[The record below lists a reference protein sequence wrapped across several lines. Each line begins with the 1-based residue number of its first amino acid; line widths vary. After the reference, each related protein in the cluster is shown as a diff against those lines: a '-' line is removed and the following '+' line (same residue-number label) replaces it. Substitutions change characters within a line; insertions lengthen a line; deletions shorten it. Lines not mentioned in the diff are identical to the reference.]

1 MTPAIE
7 PAPADGFLAD
17 LRDSPVLV
25 VSIAVVALVF
35 LAAIF
40 APLVAPYDPAFMNA
54 ASRLQGPSFTHWFG
68 TDQFGRDVFARVIY
82 GSRTSLQVALVAVG
96 TAVLAGG
103 FVGLVTG
110 YLGGWVDGAV
120 MRVMDVLISF
130 PALLLALFLVSV
142 LGPSLTNLIIAI
154 SLTRVP
160 YFARL
165 TRAEAMA
172 IRVRPYVTAVRAMG
186 GSHGWIILRHVAPNV
201 IPILIIF
208 GTTDLAGAIIA
219 ESALSYLGLGAQPP
233 TPSWGRMLTESR
245 SFLGQAPWL
254 VIFPGL
260 FVMVT
265 VIAVNMTGDGLRDL
279 LDPRLKNRR

>member
-1 MTPAIE
+1 MRLARE
-7 PAPADGFLAD
+7 PGRSDVLLAD

-25 VSIAVVALVF
+25 ASAAMVALVF

-40 APLVAPYDPAFMNA
+40 APLVVPHDPSLMNA
-54 ASRLQGPSFTHWFG
+54 SARLQGPSLTNWFG
-68 TDQFGRDVFARVIY
+68 TDQFGRDVFARVLY

-96 TAVLAGG
+96 TAVVAGG
-103 FVGLVTG
+103 LIGLVTG
-110 YLGGWVDGAV
+110 YLGGWVDAAV

-130 PALLLALFLVSV
+130 PALLLALFLVAV

-154 SLTRVP
+154 SLTRIP
-160 YFARL
+160 YFARM

-172 IRVRPYVTAVRAMG
+172 IRVRPYVIAVRAMG
-186 GSHGWIILRHVAPNV
+186 GSHGWIMLRHVVPNV
-201 IPILIIF
+201 LPTLIIF

-245 SFLGQAPWL
+245 AFVGQAPWL
-254 VIFPGL
+254 VFFPGL

-279 LDPRLKNRR
+279 LDPRLKKRH

>member
-1 MTPAIE
+1 MTLAIE
-7 PAPADGFLAD
+7 PGRSDGFLTD
-17 LRDSPVLV
+17 LIDSPVL
-25 VSIAVVALVF
+25 IACGAMVALVF

-40 APLVAPYDPAFMNA
+40 APLVVPHDPALMNA
-54 ASRLQGPSFTHWFG
+54 AARLQAPSLTHWFG
-68 TDQFGRDVFARVIY
+68 TDQFGRDVFARVLY

-96 TAVLAGG
+96 IAVVVGG
-103 FVGLVTG
+103 LSGLVTG
-110 YLGGWVDGAV
+110 SFGGWIDAAV
-120 MRVMDVLISF
+120 MRVMDVMIAF
-130 PALLLALFLVSV
+130 PALLLALFLVAV
-142 LGPSLTNLIIAI
+142 LGPSLTNLVIAI

-172 IRVRPYVTAVRAMG
+172 IRVRPHVTAVRAMG
-186 GSHGWIILRHVAPNV
+186 GSHGWIMLRHIAPNV

-245 SFLGQAPWL
+245 AFVDQAPWL

-279 LDPRLKNRR
+279 LDPRLKKRQ

>member
-1 MTPAIE
+1 MTLVNKLGRS
-7 PAPADGFLAD
+7 DGFLAD
-17 LRDSPVLV
+17 LLDSPVLV
-25 VSIAVVALVF
+25 ASVALVALVF

-40 APLVAPYDPAFMNA
+40 APLVVPHDPALMNA
-54 ASRLQGPSFTHWFG
+54 AARLQAPALTHWFG
-68 TDQFGRDVFARVIY
+68 TDQFGRDIFARVLY

-96 TAVLAGG
+96 TAVVAGG
-103 FVGLVTG
+103 LIGLVTG
-110 YLGGWVDGAV
+110 YFGGWIDAAI
-120 MRVMDVLISF
+120 MRVMDVLIAF
-130 PALLLALFLVSV
+130 PALLLALFLVAV

-165 TRAEAMA
+165 TRAEAMS
-172 IRVRPYVTAVRAMG
+172 IRVRPYVTAVSAMG
-186 GSHGWIILRHVAPNV
+186 GSHGWIMLRHIVPNV
-201 IPILIIF
+201 IPTLIIF
-208 GTTDLAGAIIA
+208 GTTDLASAIIA

-245 SFLGQAPWL
+245 AFVDQAPWL

-265 VIAVNMTGDGLRDL
+265 VIVVNMTGDGLRDL
-279 LDPRLKNRR
+279 LDPRLKKLH

>member
-1 MTPAIE
+1 MTLAIE
-7 PAPADGFLAD
+7 PRRPDGFLAE

-25 VSIAVVALVF
+25 ASATVVALIF

-40 APLVAPYDPAFMNA
+40 APVAAPHDPALMNA
-54 ASRLQGPSFTHWFG
+54 AARLQAPSLTHWFG
-68 TDQFGRDVFARVIY
+68 TDQFGRDVFARILY

-96 TAVLAGG
+96 TAVVVGG
-103 FVGLVTG
+103 FIGLVTG
-110 YLGGWVDGAV
+110 YFGGWLDAAV

-130 PALLLALFLVSV
+130 PALLLALFLVAV

-172 IRVRPYVTAVRAMG
+172 IRVRPYVTAARAMG
-186 GSHGWIILRHVAPNV
+186 GSHGWIMLRHVAPNV
-201 IPILIIF
+201 IPILMIF

-245 SFLGQAPWL
+245 AFVGQAPWL

-260 FVMVT
+260 FVMIT
-265 VIAVNMTGDGLRDL
+265 VIAVNMTGDGLRDV

>member
-1 MTPAIE
+1 MRVAIQ
-7 PAPADGFLAD
+7 PDRLDGFLAH
-17 LRDSPVLV
+17 LHYSTVLAA
-25 VSIAVVALVF
+25 SVALVAVVF
-35 LAAIF
+35 LGAIF
-40 APLVAPYDPAFMNA
+40 APLAPHDPAIMNA
-54 ASRLQGPSFTHWFG
+54 TTRLQGPSLSHWLG
-68 TDQFGRDVFARVIY
+68 TDQFGRDVFARVLY

-96 TAVLAGG
+96 TAVVAGG
-103 FVGLVTG
+103 LIGLVTG
-110 YLGGWVDGAV
+110 YLGGWVDAAV
-120 MRVMDVLISF
+120 MRVMDVMISF
-130 PALLLALFLVSV
+130 PALLLALFLVAV

-172 IRVRPYVTAVRAMG
+172 IRVRPYITAARAMG
-186 GSHGWIILRHVAPNV
+186 GSHAWIMLRHVVPNV

-245 SFLGQAPWL
+245 AFVGQAPWL

-265 VIAVNMTGDGLRDL
+265 VIAVNMTGDGLRDF
-279 LDPRLKNRR
+279 LDPSLNNRR

>member
-1 MTPAIE
+1 MRLATQPGRS
-7 PAPADGFLAD
+7 DGFLAE

-25 VSIAVVALVF
+25 ASAALVALIF
-35 LAAIF
+35 LAAML
-40 APLVAPYDPAFMNA
+40 APLVLPHDPNMMNA
-54 ASRLQGPSFTHWFG
+54 AARLQGPSLTHWFG
-68 TDQFGRDVFARVIY
+68 TDQFGRDVFARVLY

-96 TAVLAGG
+96 TAVVAGG
-103 FVGLVTG
+103 LIGLVTG
-110 YLGGWVDGAV
+110 YLGGWVDAAV

-130 PALLLALFLVSV
+130 PALLLALFLVAV

-172 IRVRPYVTAVRAMG
+172 IQVRPFVTAVRAMG
-186 GSHGWIILRHVAPNV
+186 ATHGWIMLRHVAPNV
-201 IPILIIF
+201 IPTLIIF

-245 SFLGQAPWL
+245 AFVSQAPWL
-254 VIFPGL
+254 IIFPGL

-279 LDPRLKNRR
+279 LDPRLKKRR